1 MVTMDEFEDL
11 LNESTTTILG
21 REFSNGTILRKCDP
35 VAFSVEY
42 HAYMHS
48 IEDAMEEEIE
58 ANRMEEALT
67 MLNHYVLKVGYEF
80 PDAFFKV
87 TSRYPTLKQEDLQ
100 QAYDS
105 Q

>member
-11 LNESTTTILG
+11 LNESTTTIFG

-35 VAFSVEY
+35 AAFSVEY

-48 IEDAMEEEIE
+48 IEDAMDEEFE
-58 ANRMEEALT
+58 ADLLDQALS
-67 MLNHYVLKVGYEF
+67 MLNQYIQDGKEF

-87 TSRYPTLKQEDLQ
+87 TSRFPTLKQEDLQ